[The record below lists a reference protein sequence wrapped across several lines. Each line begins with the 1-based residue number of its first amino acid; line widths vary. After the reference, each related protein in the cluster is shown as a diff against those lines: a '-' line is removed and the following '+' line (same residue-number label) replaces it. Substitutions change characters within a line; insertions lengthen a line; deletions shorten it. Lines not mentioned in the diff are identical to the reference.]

1 MAKVTYVEV
10 VELVN
15 KGLTGETKTRLS
27 QLLER
32 KRQLS
37 EEVADIDAIIDE
49 LLKDLQKGKAE

>member
-49 LLKDLQKGKAE
+49 LLKDLQKGKE

>member
-1 MAKVTYVEV
+1 MAKVSYVEV